1 MTLIG
6 VAIARSTCVNLSFNK
21 LMSKT
26 KKKSINSNLKEQ
38 SFHNIL
44 NVDTLKAI
52 SIAIALTIAIYVICF
67 LIGDSYL
74 KSLLYERGFTQ
85 YIVVLMA
92 SSVTVFI
99 ALKYRKIALES
110 KQLNKNFI
118 DEKVNFENYQAYEL
132 VNLQRSLSQGKSFIA
147 VRISRVVSA
156 YINSGN
162 RSTVAEFISDDSSFY
177 TAASASS
184 YVLPRI
190 LIWAIPLLGFVGTVM
205 GISSAV
211 NGFTSFLSGAEEIDQ
226 IKEGIGFVTTGLA
239 VAFDTTLLALL
250 LSVLVMLPLVAVER
264 MESQLLLAVD
274 IYLNDRLLV
283 KLKDKPQIEPEPD
296 YSARAEKFVT
306 QISEIKAANT
316 QLLEQVESTTKA
328 LEQRIEVMMRVQEL
342 GKASPMAEIESSG
355 LDEVLSRINDN
366 LAQIEPVLKEL
377 NLPRR
382 LVLVEEKDR
391 HKK

>member
-1 MTLIG
+1 M
-6 VAIARSTCVNLSFNK
+6 NK
-21 LMSKT
+21 PT
-26 KKKSINSNLKEQ
+26 KQKVRPPKNRG
-38 SFHNIL
+38 FHDIL
-44 NVDTLKAI
+44 NVNTITAI
-52 SIAIALTIAIYVICF
+52 SMAIALTVAIYILCF
-67 LIGDSYL
+67 ISGSSYL
-74 KSLLYERGFTQ
+74 KSLFYERGFTQ
-85 YIVVLMA
+85 YIVVLMSCSVA
-92 SSVTVFI
+92 SFTC
-99 ALKYRKIALES
+99 LKYLKISQERQQLRKSL
-110 KQLNKNFI
+110 I
-118 DEKVNFENYQAYEL
+118 DDNVKFDNHKAYEL

-147 VRISRVVSA
+147 VRLARVVSA

-177 TAASASS
+177 SAASVSS

-250 LSVLVMLPLVAVER
+250 LSILVMLPLVAIER

-283 KLKDKPQIEPEPD
+283 KLPVRAENDPVIDTAASGQKFVSQIAEVKSANTELLQQIE
-296 YSARAEKFVT
+296 
-306 QISEIKAANT
+306 
-316 QLLEQVESTTKA
+316 LTTKA
-328 LEQRIEVMMRVQEL
+328 LEQRLDAMVRVKEQLLESN
-342 GKASPMAEIESSG
+342 ASEMNLAASSQ
-355 LDEVLSRINDN
+355 LDEVLERINDN

-391 HKK
+391 LSKS

>member
-1 MTLIG
+1 
-6 VAIARSTCVNLSFNK
+6 
-21 LMSKT
+21 MSKT
-26 KKKSINSNLKEQ
+26 KKKSINSNLKGQ
-38 SFHNIL
+38 SFHDLLNI
-44 NVDTLKAI
+44 DTFKAVT
-52 SIAIALTIAIYVICF
+52 IAIALTIAIYVICF
-67 LIGDSYL
+67 IIGDSYL

-92 SSVTVFI
+92 SSVTVFTV
-99 ALKYRKIALES
+99 LKYQKIALES

-118 DEKVNFENYQAYEL
+118 DENVNFDHHQAYEL

-147 VRISRVVSA
+147 VRLSRVISA

-283 KLKDKPQIEPEPD
+283 KLKDKQVEPEPD
-296 YSARAEKFVT
+296 YSASSQKFVA
-306 QISEIKAANT
+306 QASEIKAANT

-342 GKASPMAEIESSG
+342 GNVPLTAEIASSG

-377 NLPRR
+377 NVPRR
-382 LVLVEEKDR
+382 LVLVEEKH